1 MSRCGTM
8 ISTLN
13 RWLRITA
20 LVAPLSGAAAIGW
33 ALASGVHLLAISDGS
48 ANVSSE
54 VTTHLAEASGD
65 GSNLPE
71 MLAGPT
77 GHGRSTRAIAFAPCA
92 ENATLDCGT
101 LTVPVDYRE
110 PFGDTVDIAIIRG
123 RATNPTKR
131 IGAIIGNPGGP
142 GGSGVDFVLGVV
154 HLPVAAR
161 LREYFDIVSFDPRGV
176 GRSREVR
183 CQLEGSPIP
192 DDPDDA
198 ALIRLFDEFSERYA
212 RACLEQNGSFAAHVG
227 TMNTARDMEMLRRA
241 LGERQITYAAGSYGS
256 VLGAA
261 YASMF
266 PSRVRAMMLDGAV
279 PPDFRDYL
287 VEDWAEMSAAFE
299 TSLQRLDQLCRRDV
313 ACALTSVGVV
323 AAFDE
328 VAARLA
334 VAPVSSPTGAVL
346 TKAAFQDVIAT
357 LIDFETLWPTI
368 VDALAAARAGGYSPL
383 IALLP
388 ILEGQSPP
396 SFFSIRCSDYG
407 TRKTAAEYLPFDE
420 AIGALYPRFFGRFFI
435 ANYTAPCSAW
445 PSAEPVKIR
454 DVHGLM
460 PTPILVIGNDFD
472 SRTTLA
478 HARRLARALG
488 FERNVLRYAGG
499 GHTAFF
505 STTACVQDTAVE
517 YLVELRVPPEGFTCP
532 GQPIAFAS
540 TSLSRG
546 RSIHPA
552 AVVRQPGFVSP
563 LPRLRR

>member
-1 MSRCGTM
+1 MRRGC
-8 ISTLN
+8 
-13 RWLRITA
+13 
-20 LVAPLSGAAAIGW
+20 SGAAAIGW
-33 ALASGVHLLAISDGS
+33 ALASGAHLAAVSDGS
-48 ANVSSE
+48 ATVSSE
-54 VTTHLAEASGD
+54 VTTQLAEARGD

-71 MLAGPT
+71 MLPGLP

-131 IGAIIGNPGGP
+131 IGVIIGNPGGP
-142 GGSGVDFVLGVV
+142 GGSGVDFVLGIVP
-154 HLPVAAR
+154 LPIAAR
-161 LREYFDIVSFDPRGV
+161 LREYFDVVSFDPRGV

-183 CQLEGSPIP
+183 CTSEGSPIP

-198 ALIRLFDEFSERYA
+198 ALIRPFDEFSERHA

-227 TMNTARDMEMLRRA
+227 TMNTAREMEMLRRA

-299 TSLQRLDQLCRRDV
+299 TSFQRLDQLCRRDA

-334 VAPVSSPTGAVL
+334 AAPVSSPTGAVL
-346 TKAAFQDVIAT
+346 TKAAFQDVIST
-357 LIDFETLWPTI
+357 LIDFETLWSTI
-368 VDALAAARAGGYSPL
+368 VDALAAARAGDYSPL

-396 SFFSIRCSDYG
+396 SFFAIRCSDYG
-407 TRKTAAEYLPFDE
+407 TRKTAAEYLQ
-420 AIGALYPRFFGRFFI
+420 PRRS
-435 ANYTAPCSAW
+435 P
-445 PSAEPVKIR
+445 
-454 DVHGLM
+454 
-460 PTPILVIGNDFD
+460 
-472 SRTTLA
+472 
-478 HARRLARALG
+478 RR
-488 FERNVLRYAGG
+488 
-499 GHTAFF
+499 
-505 STTACVQDTAVE
+505 
-517 YLVELRVPPEGFTCP
+517 
-532 GQPIAFAS
+532 
-540 TSLSRG
+540 
-546 RSIHPA
+546 
-552 AVVRQPGFVSP
+552 
-563 LPRLRR
+563 